1 MELIDIIKSSILLF
15 SLLLLTIVFISF
27 GLFKIRNQAKE
38 KRLNVKKPTGK
49 KILPIDTKKVEKL
62 NIKQQEL
69 HSEEKYVDVEKNRDD
84 QKFVVINENIKSKPI
99 RNFRVNYHPNVY
111 KFYGDLNSKIMFKIK
126 PGTRTHS

>member
-38 KRLNVKKPTGK
+38 KRLSVKKPTDK
-49 KILPIDTKKVEKL
+49 KILPIDARKVEKS
-62 NIKQQEL
+62 NIEKEEL
-69 HSEEKYVDVEKNRDD
+69 HSEEKYVNVEKNRDE

-99 RNFRVNYHPNVY
+99 RNFSVNYHPNVY

-126 PGTRTHS
+126 PGISTHS

>member
-49 KILPIDTKKVEKL
+49 KILPIDTRKVERL
-62 NIKQQEL
+62 NIKQKEL

-84 QKFVVINENIKSKPI
+84 QKFVVINQNIKSTSVRK
-99 RNFRVNYHPNVY
+99 FRVNYHPNVY

-126 PGTRTHS
+126 PGTSTHS

>member
-38 KRLNVKKPTGK
+38 KRLNVKKTSDK
-49 KILPIDTKKVEKL
+49 KILPTDTRKVEKL

-69 HSEEKYVDVEKNRDD
+69 HSEEKYVAVEKNKDD
-84 QKFVVINENIKSKPI
+84 EKFVVINENIKSIPV

-126 PGTRTHS
+126 PETRSNS

>member
-38 KRLNVKKPTGK
+38 KRLNVKKPSDQ
-49 KILPIDTKKVEKL
+49 KILPKDERKVDKL

-69 HSEEKYVDVEKNRDD
+69 NPEVKHVVVEKNIADE
-84 QKFVVINENIKSKPI
+84 KFVVINENIQSTPVRK
-99 RNFRVNYHPNVY
+99 FRVNYHPNVY

-126 PGTRTHS
+126 PETRSNS

>member
-38 KRLNVKKPTGK
+38 KRLTVRKSKEK
-49 KILPIDTKKVEKL
+49 KILPMDVNKAEEL
-62 NIKQQEL
+62 NIEQQEL
-69 HSEEKYVDVEKNRDD
+69 HTEEKYADDEKNIDNE
-84 QKFVVINENIKSKPI
+84 KFVVINEYIKSAPV

-126 PGTRTHS
+126 PETNTHS

>member
-38 KRLNVKKPTGK
+38 KRLNVKKPSDK
-49 KILPIDTKKVEKL
+49 KILPTDTRKVEKL

-69 HSEEKYVDVEKNRDD
+69 NSEEKYTSVENNKDD
-84 QKFVVINENIKSKPI
+84 EKFVVINENIKSTPVRK
-99 RNFRVNYHPNVY
+99 FRVNYHPNVY

-126 PGTRTHS
+126 PGTKTNT

>member
-38 KRLNVKKPTGK
+38 KRLTVRKSKEK
-49 KILPIDTKKVEKL
+49 KILPMDVNKAEEL
-62 NIKQQEL
+62 NIEQQEL
-69 HSEEKYVDVEKNRDD
+69 HTEEKYVDDEKNIDNE
-84 QKFVVINENIKSKPI
+84 KFVVINEYIKSAPV

-111 KFYGDLNSKIMFKIK
+111 KFYGDLNSKIIFKIK
-126 PGTRTHS
+126 PETSSHS

>member
-38 KRLNVKKPTGK
+38 KRLTVRKSKEK
-49 KILPIDTKKVEKL
+49 KILPMDVNKAEEL
-62 NIKQQEL
+62 NIEQLEL
-69 HSEEKYVDVEKNRDD
+69 HTEEKYVDDEKNIDNE
-84 QKFVVINENIKSKPI
+84 KFVVINEYIKSAPV

-126 PGTRTHS
+126 PGTSSQS

>member
-38 KRLNVKKPTGK
+38 KRLTVKISKEK
-49 KILPIDTKKVEKL
+49 KILPMDVNKAEEL
-62 NIKQQEL
+62 NIEQEEL
-69 HSEEKYVDVEKNRDD
+69 HSEEKYVADEKNIDNE
-84 QKFVVINENIKSKPI
+84 KFVVINEYIKSAPV

-126 PGTRTHS
+126 PETNTHS

>member
-1 MELIDIIKSSILLF
+1 MELIDIIKTSILLF

-38 KRLNVKKPTGK
+38 KRLTVRKSKEK
-49 KILPIDTKKVEKL
+49 KILPMDVNKAEEL
-62 NIKQQEL
+62 NIEQQEL
-69 HSEEKYVDVEKNRDD
+69 HTEEKYVDDEKNIDNE
-84 QKFVVINENIKSKPI
+84 KFVVINEYIKSAPV

-126 PGTRTHS
+126 PETNTHS

>member
-38 KRLNVKKPTGK
+38 KRLTVKKSTEK
-49 KILPIDTKKVEKL
+49 NILPIAEENVEKL
-62 NIKQQEL
+62 NLEQEEL
-69 HSEEKYVDVEKNRDD
+69 PSKEKYEAVKKNIDNE
-84 QKFVVINENIKSKPI
+84 KFVVINENIKSAPLH
-99 RNFRVNYHPNVY
+99 NFRVNYHPNVY

-126 PGTRTHS
+126 PGTSSHS

>member
-38 KRLNVKKPTGK
+38 KRLTVKKSTEK
-49 KILPIDTKKVEKL
+49 KILLMD
-62 NIKQQEL
+62 
-69 HSEEKYVDVEKNRDD
+69 EEKFERLNLEQEELPSKEKYEAVKKNLNNE
-84 QKFVVINENIKSKPI
+84 KFVVINENIKSTPVH
-99 RNFRVNYHPNVY
+99 NFRVNYHPNVY

-126 PGTRTHS
+126 PGTSTHS

>member
-38 KRLNVKKPTGK
+38 KRLTIKKSKEK
-49 KILPIDTKKVEKL
+49 KILPMDVNKAEEL
-62 NIKQQEL
+62 NIEQQEL
-69 HSEEKYVDVEKNRDD
+69 HTEEKYVDDEKNIDNE
-84 QKFVVINENIKSKPI
+84 KFVVINEYIKSAPV

-126 PGTRTHS
+126 PETNTHS

>member
-49 KILPIDTKKVEKL
+49 KILPIDAKKVEKL

-69 HSEEKYVDVEKNRDD
+69 HSEEKYVNVEKNRDE

-99 RNFRVNYHPNVY
+99 RNFSVNYHPNVY

-126 PGTRTHS
+126 PGISTHS

>member
-38 KRLNVKKPTGK
+38 KRLTIKRSKEK
-49 KILPIDTKKVEKL
+49 KILPMNVNKAEEL
-62 NIKQQEL
+62 NIEQQEL
-69 HSEEKYVDVEKNRDD
+69 HTEEKYVDDEKNIDNE
-84 QKFVVINENIKSKPI
+84 KFVVINEYIKSAPV

-126 PGTRTHS
+126 PETNTHS

>member
-38 KRLNVKKPTGK
+38 KRLNAKKLTDK
-49 KILPIDTKKVEKL
+49 KILPIDARKAEKL
-62 NIKQQEL
+62 NIKKEEL
-69 HSEEKYVDVEKNRDD
+69 HSKEKYLAVEKNKDNE
-84 QKFVVINENIKSKPI
+84 KFVVINKNVKSPSV

-126 PGTRTHS
+126 PETRSNS

>member
-38 KRLNVKKPTGK
+38 KRLTVRKSKEK
-49 KILPIDTKKVEKL
+49 KILPMDVNKAEELIIE
-62 NIKQQEL
+62 QQEL
-69 HSEEKYVDVEKNRDD
+69 HTEEKNVDDEKNIDNE
-84 QKFVVINENIKSKPI
+84 KFVVINEDIKSAPV

-126 PGTRTHS
+126 PETNTHS

>member
-38 KRLNVKKPTGK
+38 KRLTVKKSKEK
-49 KILPIDTKKVEKL
+49 KILPMDVNKAEELIIE
-62 NIKQQEL
+62 QQEL
-69 HSEEKYVDVEKNRDD
+69 HTEEKYVDDEKNIDNE
-84 QKFVVINENIKSKPI
+84 KFVVINEYIKSAPV

-126 PGTRTHS
+126 PETNTHS

>member
-38 KRLNVKKPTGK
+38 KRLNVKKTSDK
-49 KILPIDTKKVEKL
+49 KILPTDTRKVEKL

-69 HSEEKYVDVEKNRDD
+69 HSEEKYVAVEKNKDD
-84 QKFVVINENIKSKPI
+84 EKFVVINENIKSAPVRK
-99 RNFRVNYHPNVY
+99 FRVNYHPNVY

-126 PGTRTHS
+126 PETRSNS